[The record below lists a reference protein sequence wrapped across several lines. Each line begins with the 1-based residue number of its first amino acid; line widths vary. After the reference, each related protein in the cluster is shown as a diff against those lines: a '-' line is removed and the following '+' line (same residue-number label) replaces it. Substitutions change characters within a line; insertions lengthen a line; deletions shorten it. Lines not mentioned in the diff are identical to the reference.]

1 MNDSFEVTQAKHVKV
16 NENIISYLN
25 PDYVYIPIVKGMRLN
40 KDKDLSLFKDEL
52 LLKGSEYNYYSPVS
66 GTIKKID
73 DDIYINNKPIKAI
86 AIENNFKEEV
96 KKRKSATKYI
106 DDLTPDRVLELIEK
120 YNVLNM
126 PISQY
131 AKTLI
136 ISGIEADPFERNNTF
151 IINNYSSKI
160 LETIDA
166 LINIFHFEKTL
177 FCITNSNKE
186 VVYNLTSNIGT
197 YPNIKLKVLDNSYTL
212 GFERVLVN
220 KVLTKKEIQWNYN
233 YLTCEDVLNIY
244 KILKRDNP
252 ISERIITIG
261 GNCIDESKVLEV
273 KYGTKIGDIIKNNVE
288 ITNEKYLVVQNGLV
302 NGLVLDELNNIITR
316 DTRSIFLNTKDTR
329 KENKCIN
336 CGLCMFKCPVGLN
349 PKLIMSGK
357 GDKSKCIHCGACTYV
372 CPSLI
377 NFKKY
382 LGDNN
387 EE

>member
-16 NENIISYLN
+16 NDNIISYLN

-288 ITNEKYLVVQNGLV
+288 ITNDKYLVVQNGLV

>member
-1 MNDSFEVTQAKHVKV
+1 MNNNLEVVQAK
-16 NENIISYLN
+16 NIKIDNNINYFYN
-25 PDYVYIPIVKGMRLN
+25 PDNIYIPLYKGMKLN
-40 KDKDLSLFKDEL
+40 KDKDLNVLKDEL
-52 LLKGSEYNYYSPVS
+52 LLKGKDFDIYSPIS
-66 GTIKKID
+66 GVVKKID
-73 DDIYINNKPIKAI
+73 DDIYIDNEPIKAI
-86 AIENNFKEEV
+86 VIENNFKEEV
-96 KKRKSATKYI
+96 KKKKYATKYI
-106 DDLTPDRVLELIEK
+106 DDLDVETVLKLINK
-120 YNVLNM
+120 YNVLDI
-126 PISQY
+126 PINPL
-131 AKTLI
+131 AKTLVV
-136 ISGIEADPFERNNTF
+136 SGIEVDPFERNNTF

-160 LETIDA
+160 LETVDA
-166 LINIFHFEKTL
+166 LINIFHFEKTY
-177 FCITNSNKE
+177 FCVTNSNKE

-197 YPNIKLKVLDNSYTL
+197 YPNIKLKVFDNSYTL
-212 GFERVLVN
+212 GFESVLVN
-220 KVLTKKEIQWNYN
+220 KLLTKKELKWNYN

-252 ISERIITIG
+252 ISERFITVG
-261 GNCIDESKVLEV
+261 GNAIDETKVLQV

-288 ITNEKYLVVQNGLV
+288 ITNDKYLVVQNGLV

-329 KENKCIN
+329 KESKCIN

-349 PKLIMSGK
+349 PKLLMSGK

-382 LGDNN
+382 LGDKN

>member
-1 MNDSFEVTQAKHVKV
+1 MNDSFEVTQAKNIKV

-40 KDKDLSLFKDEL
+40 KEKDLSLYKDDL
-52 LLKGSEYNYYSPVS
+52 LLKGSEYNIYSPIS

-73 DDIYINNKPIKAI
+73 DDVYINNKPIKAI
-86 AIENNFKEEV
+86 VIENNFKEEV
-96 KKRKSATKYI
+96 KKRKCATKYI
-106 DDLTPDRVLELIEK
+106 DDLDPDKVLELLDK
-120 YNVLNM
+120 YNVLNI
-126 PISQY
+126 PIIRY
-131 AKTLI
+131 AKTLV
-136 ISGIEADPFERNNTF
+136 ISGIEIDPFERNNTF

-160 LETIDA
+160 LETVDA
-166 LINIFHFEKTL
+166 LINIFHFERTY
-177 FCITNSNKE
+177 FCVTNSNKE

-197 YPNIKLKVLDNSYTL
+197 YPNIKLKVFDNSYTL
-212 GFERVLVN
+212 GFESVLVN
-220 KVLTKKEIQWNYN
+220 KLLTKKELKWNYN

-252 ISERIITIG
+252 ISERFITVG
-261 GNCIDESKVLEV
+261 GNAIDETKVLQV

-288 ITNEKYLVVQNGLV
+288 ITNDKYLVVQNGLV

-329 KENKCIN
+329 KESKCIN

-349 PKLIMSGK
+349 PKLLMSGK

-382 LGDNN
+382 LGDKN